1 MKQGVFLRGVILFAL
16 MGDAYGQDRRVSAE
30 EIKPLS
36 TWKAGGEVF
45 DLAFS
50 PDGKTLVAG
59 IGRSDQSQVIGHAAF
74 GSPISRVPSEIRF
87 WEVATG
93 THKLSITGN
102 PPRNGLRFSPD
113 GKTFASCSGI
123 EKREMDEFL
132 GGIVK
137 IWESRTGKEKLRLDQ
152 DRIVTSTAFTPD
164 GKTLA
169 TGSFDSTVRLW
180 ELPTGKPKAVLR
192 GHRSV
197 VHCVAFNSTGM
208 TLASGGYDEIVCIW
222 DVATGKKTATLEA
235 KDPVGPGQGVFSL
248 AFSPDDKLLACGV
261 NHGVK
266 VWNVAARQL
275 AHVRLSKE
283 RCNSLSFSPDGKL
296 LAWEGSDNIVRIW
309 DLASGKENQLVGH
322 SDHVYSIAFSPDG
335 NLLISGS
342 GDQTIR
348 LWDVAS
354 MTKKQQ

>member
-1 MKQGVFLRGVILFAL
+1 MKLGVNLRGVILFAL
-16 MGDAYGQDRRVSAE
+16 MADAFGHDRRLSAQE
-30 EIKPLS
+30 FKPLS
-36 TWKAGGEVF
+36 IWKAGGEVF

-59 IGRSDQSQVIGHAAF
+59 IGRIDQSQVIGHAAL
-74 GSPISRVPSEIRF
+74 GSPISRVPSEIRS
-87 WEVATG
+87 WDVATG
-93 THKLSITGN
+93 KQKLSITGD

-113 GKTFASCSGI
+113 GKSFATCGGK
-123 EKREMDEFL
+123 EKKESDEFL

-137 IWESRTGKEKLRLDQ
+137 IWESPTGKEKLRLDQ
-152 DRIVTSTAFTPD
+152 DRFVTSTAFTPD

-180 ELPTGKPKAVLR
+180 ELPTGKPKAVLQ
-192 GHRSV
+192 GHRSI
-197 VHCVAFNSTGM
+197 VHCVAFNSSGITI
-208 TLASGGYDEIVCIW
+208 ASGGYDEIACIW
-222 DVATGKKTATLEA
+222 EVATGKKTATLKA

-266 VWNVAARQL
+266 VWNVATRKL
-275 AHVRLSKE
+275 AHVRLPKK
-283 RCNSLSFSPDGKL
+283 RCGSLAFSPDGKL
-296 LAWEGSDNIVRIW
+296 LAWQASDNIVRIW
-309 DLASGKENQLVGH
+309 DLASGKQNELVGH
-322 SDHVYSIAFSPDG
+322 TDHVYSIAFSPNG
-335 NLLISGS
+335 NLLVSGS

-354 MTKKQQ
+354 ITKKQQ